1 MLSVHALPLRGYNRV
16 RVQKRK
22 KVRVDFRE
30 FHRLLSQNP
39 ALSADDRAFGAKFLK
54 DIAGKD
60 TIGAVIRA
68 HLYVESTLN
77 QLIEECLFRP
87 KAMNVV
93 ELSFRFKVPLAA
105 ALGIIPEDFQPP
117 LKQLNALRNKLAHR
131 LDAEISN
138 SDLERLFHS
147 FAQDDRDAMT
157 GDKQLQNILAYM
169 HGCLHGQLNRVRQ
182 ANSEKE
188 KR

>member
-1 MLSVHALPLRGYNRV
+1 MGTPQLKAMRHRN
-16 RVQKRK
+16 RK
-22 KVRVDFRE
+22 KVDFHE

-39 ALSADDRAFGAKFLK
+39 ALNAQDRAFGAEFLK
-54 DIAGKD
+54 DIAGED
-60 TIGAVIRA
+60 AIGAVIRA
-68 HLYVESTLN
+68 HLYAESTLN

-93 ELSFRFKVPLAA
+93 ELAFRIKVPLAA
-105 ALGIIPEDFQPP
+105 VLGIIPEDFQPP

-138 SDLERLFHS
+138 SDLDRLFHS
-147 FAQDDRDAMT
+147 FAKDDRQAMT
-157 GDKQLQNILAYM
+157 GGKQLLNILAYM

-182 ANSEKE
+182 AKAEQVK
-188 KR
+188 